1 MQAKSSKTTILDF
14 MRSSSYA
21 PQTAEALIETIPI
34 SGNLDHFWKD
44 LLELEENG
52 EIIKTRFGTYG
63 LPEKM
68 GLVVGRFQ
76 LTSKGF
82 GFVIPDNKGER
93 PDVFI
98 PPRALGGA
106 MNNDRVM
113 ARVESSSGGNKPEG
127 EIIRIITH
135 ANNKI
140 VGIFHQSG
148 DFGFVTPDDKRIG
161 QDIYIM
167 KRHFGGAKTNQKVVA
182 EITEWPVERR
192 NAEGKII
199 EILGNVG
206 DVGLEILSIIKQNDL
221 PLEFPPQ
228 VIEASKRV
236 PKSIKQSELEGRRD
250 LRDLP
255 IVTVDG
261 DDAKD
266 LDDAVYV
273 KQLGKDEFLLG
284 VHIADVSYYVKENAV
299 LDKEARERGTSVY
312 LPDRVI
318 PMLPKRL
325 SNGICSL
332 NEGQERLALSCIMTI
347 NEKGRVIG
355 HQIAETVI
363 RVDRRMTYTAVNAIL
378 TEPEAHPELLEEYHE
393 LVPMFRQMQELSALI
408 RSCRKERGA
417 IDFEFPESKVI
428 LDAEGTPVE
437 IRPYPSN
444 VATRMIEDFMLMAN
458 ETVAEE
464 YCTREIPFLY
474 RTHDKPDGD
483 RMEATLTLIREQ
495 GIKVEKR
502 SHEITPGEV
511 QKILTS
517 IEGTPEEPL
526 ISRLLLRSMA
536 RAIYTPE
543 CSGHFGLAASYYC
556 HFTSPIR
563 RYPDLQ
569 IHRIIKDDLRGR
581 LDKGGRIGK
590 YSSILQHVAE
600 QSSAMEQ
607 RAAEAEREAV
617 KLKKAEYMLEHV
629 GEEYDGVISG
639 VTGWGFY
646 VELPNTVEGLVHIM
660 TLKDDYYNFD
670 EENYRLV
677 GEQHGRVFRLGEPVR
692 VRVRNAEPANR
703 TIDFTYVEKETETE

>member
-44 LLELEENG
+44 MLELEENG

-82 GFVIPDNKGER
+82 GFVIP
-93 PDVFI
+93 
-98 PPRALGGA
+98 LGGA

-299 LDKEARERGTSVY
+299 LDKEARERGTSEY
-312 LPDRVI
+312 LVDRVL
-318 PMLPKRL
+318 PMLP
-325 SNGICSL
+325 
-332 NEGQERLALSCIMTI
+332 
-347 NEKGRVIG
+347 
-355 HQIAETVI
+355 
-363 RVDRRMTYTAVNAIL
+363 
-378 TEPEAHPELLEEYHE
+378 
-393 LVPMFRQMQELSALI
+393 
-408 RSCRKERGA
+408 
-417 IDFEFPESKVI
+417 
-428 LDAEGTPVE
+428 
-437 IRPYPSN
+437 
-444 VATRMIEDFMLMAN
+444 
-458 ETVAEE
+458 
-464 YCTREIPFLY
+464 
-474 RTHDKPDGD
+474 
-483 RMEATLTLIREQ
+483 
-495 GIKVEKR
+495 
-502 SHEITPGEV
+502 
-511 QKILTS
+511 
-517 IEGTPEEPL
+517 
-526 ISRLLLRSMA
+526 
-536 RAIYTPE
+536 
-543 CSGHFGLAASYYC
+543 
-556 HFTSPIR
+556 
-563 RYPDLQ
+563 
-569 IHRIIKDDLRGR
+569 
-581 LDKGGRIGK
+581 
-590 YSSILQHVAE
+590 
-600 QSSAMEQ
+600 
-607 RAAEAEREAV
+607 
-617 KLKKAEYMLEHV
+617 
-629 GEEYDGVISG
+629 
-639 VTGWGFY
+639 
-646 VELPNTVEGLVHIM
+646 
-660 TLKDDYYNFD
+660 
-670 EENYRLV
+670 
-677 GEQHGRVFRLGEPVR
+677 
-692 VRVRNAEPANR
+692 
-703 TIDFTYVEKETETE
+703 